1 MPRSGSVS
9 TLTKRLIDAARR
21 APSREMRLWDTDPR
35 GFGVRIKTTGVATFF
50 VQYTRPAT
58 GRKTRYTL
66 GQYGRLTLEEARKE
80 ARKVLGS
87 VAKGGDPAGE
97 RQAQQVQAKLTARTV
112 AELCDVYLKDADAG
126 RVTYRGRPKKASTLA
141 IDRGRVVRHIKPL
154 LGTRSVADITRAD
167 VEAFFHAVRQ
177 GKTAAMIKTGPRGLA
192 RVAGGPATAARA
204 VGLLG
209 SLFSY
214 AIRTGL
220 RADNP
225 VAGFERPPARRCDR
239 ALNPEEYRKLE
250 AALDDLA
257 AEGPRSSAVAAI
269 RTLALTG
276 ARRSE
281 ILTLKWDQVDQH
293 RQVLRLAETKTG
305 RQLRPIGRAALEAL
319 ASSPM
324 REGNPFVFPAA
335 RGDGPIVGMKLYRE
349 AIKRSGLKDVTIHTL
364 RHSFASMALALGYS
378 ELTIAGL
385 LGHRLHSVTSRYAH
399 HVDRNLV
406 SAADKVAEQIAVCL
420 NGSQESTT
428 VLPFRRDATVT

>member
-1 MPRSGSVS
+1 MSG
-9 TLTKRLIDAARR
+9 LTKRLIDTARR
-21 APSREMRLWDTDPR
+21 APSREFRLWDTDPR

-66 GQYGRLTLEEARKE
+66 GQYGRLTLDEARKE

-87 VAKGGDPAGE
+87 VAKGEDPALE
-97 RQAQQVQAKLTARTV
+97 RQVRQVQVKLTARTV
-112 AELCDVYLKDADAG
+112 AELCDLYLKDAHAG
-126 RVTYRGRPKKASTLA
+126 RVTYRGRPKKRSTLA
-141 IDRGRVVRHIKPL
+141 IDRGRVERHIKPL
-154 LGTRSVADITRAD
+154 LGARLVADITRAEVD
-167 VEAFFHAVRQ
+167 TFFHAVRQ
-177 GKTAAMIKTGPRGLA
+177 GKTAATIKTGPRGLA
-192 RVAGGPATAARA
+192 RVAGGPATAART

-214 AIRTGL
+214 AIRIGL

-225 VAGFERPPARRCDR
+225 VAGFERPPARRRDR
-239 ALNPEEYRKLE
+239 ALNPEEYRKLG

-257 AEGPRSSAVAAI
+257 AEGARPSAVAAI

-281 ILTLKWDQVDQH
+281 ILTLKWDQVDKH

-305 RQLRPIGRAALEAL
+305 QQLRPIGGAAQEAL
-319 ASSPM
+319 ASSPAQ
-324 REGNPFVFPAA
+324 EANPFVFPAA
-335 RGDGPIVGMKLYRE
+335 RGRGPTVGVKLFQLV
-349 AIKRSGLKDVTIHTL
+349 ISRSGLKDVSIHTL
-364 RHSFASMALALGYS
+364 RHSFASVALALGYS

-385 LGHRLHSVTSRYAH
+385 LGHRLHSITSRYAH

-406 SAADKVAEQIAVCL
+406 SAADAVAEQIALWL
-420 NGSQESTT
+420 NGSHGDAT
-428 VLPFRRDATVT
+428 VIPLRRDAAAT